1 MYSFQK
7 KIKRH
12 TKRPKVQFKETEQ
25 TSDPDSDIVEMLEL
39 SDWEVKTTIINM
51 LQVLMG
57 K

>member
-1 MYSFQK
+1 MYSFPK